1 MDQLVTNNVGGN
13 SVAWNNNGMITD
25 VQPNTQDGLWQV
37 LVTHGIGTHG

>member
-1 MDQLVTNNVGGN
+1 
-13 SVAWNNNGMITD
+13 MITD